1 MKNLKLELF
10 NFKKNLSLD
19 QEEISVIV
27 EGHMN
32 ACNTASEKGIIAS
45 LNERLKPYT
54 YDKDVRTLLESL
66 NDDMKN
72 FELLYELKN
81 LYNVLNSKN
90 GGELYR
96 QPINVLLQTINLESD
111 QDRMS
116 KVLNELAV
124 YDWVPE
130 IKLFVHNLTKS
141 PEKRTNLLSG
151 GKGESIYTIVE
162 SVEDGHIALV
172 KDAWFLLSE
181 SVIEKTLLENH
192 IKDEAD
198 LKSMRMLETAMKYAS
213 VTEDRVNFRISEYLT
228 IGLSVAKKGK
238 VYINDDEM
246 NDETTLESLFNSPIV
261 PIVNKNFYPILLE
274 VSQNLDKFVEL
285 DVVKRVNNLINP
297 YLECFAFNYKNATF
311 LYRCDER
318 YGNSFFKYESA
329 LELVNEVRNE
339 LNYDLTY
346 FYENK
351 LGKELIVK
359 RKLED
364 KEREVTLKLED
375 VCYNIEKLKGSIKMI
390 GESEV
395 LTTALKNLEKRKTVL
410 DAELAGVK
418 ELQYKEMYLNNRE
431 LYIEL
436 VVSKAQGRLTRN
448 AQKMLELLAKKTIKK
463 MRYWSNDDKLD
474 CYQSGL
480 LYVFQNWY
488 NFNEE
493 KSVNAFAYFTEIFK
507 RGIAKG
513 YNDLYKKKGDN
524 EHQIRLISIEGS
536 NDGMGLH
543 SL

>member
-19 QEEISVIV
+19 QEEISTIV

-32 ACNTASEKGIIAS
+32 ACNDASEKAIVNS

-54 YDKDVRTLLESL
+54 YDKSVKSLLEGL

-81 LYNVLNSKN
+81 LYSVLNSKN
-90 GGELYR
+90 SGELYR
-96 QPINVLLQTINLESD
+96 QPINVLLQTINLETD

-141 PEKRTNLLSG
+141 PEQRTNLLSG
-151 GKGESIYTIVE
+151 GKGESIFTIVE
-162 SVEDGHIALV
+162 SVEDGHVALV
-172 KDAWFLLSE
+172 RDSWFILSE
-181 SVIEKTLLENH
+181 NLIEKTLLENH
-192 IKDEAD
+192 VKDEET
-198 LKSMRMLETAMKYAS
+198 LKSLRMLETAMKYAS
-213 VTEDRVNFRISEYLT
+213 VTEDRVNFKISEYLT
-228 IGLSVAKKGK
+228 IGLSVGKKGK

-246 NDETTLESLFNSPIV
+246 NEETTLESLFNSPII

-274 VSQNLDKFVEL
+274 VSKNLDKFVEL

-297 YLECFAFNYKNATF
+297 YLECFAFNYKNSTF

-351 LGKELIVK
+351 LGKELVVK

-364 KEREVTLKLED
+364 KEREITLKLED
-375 VCYNIEKLKGSIKMI
+375 VNFNIEKLKGSIKMI

-395 LTTALKNLEKRKTVL
+395 LTTALGNLEKRKSSL
-410 DAELAGVK
+410 DSELYGVK
-418 ELQYKEMYLNNRE
+418 ELQYKER
-431 LYIEL
+431 
-436 VVSKAQGRLTRN
+436 T
-448 AQKMLELLAKKTIKK
+448 
-463 MRYWSNDDKLD
+463 KL
-474 CYQSGL
+474 
-480 LYVFQNWY
+480 
-488 NFNEE
+488 
-493 KSVNAFAYFTEIFK
+493 
-507 RGIAKG
+507 
-513 YNDLYKKKGDN
+513 
-524 EHQIRLISIEGS
+524 
-536 NDGMGLH
+536 
-543 SL
+543 

>member
-10 NFKKNLSLD
+10 NFKKNLSLEQD
-19 QEEISVIV
+19 EISVIV

-32 ACNTASEKGIIAS
+32 ACNEASEKAIVLS

-54 YDKDVRTLLESL
+54 YDKTVKGLLENL
-66 NDDMKN
+66 NDDMKTY
-72 FELLYELKN
+72 ELVYELKN

-90 GGELYR
+90 QGELYR
-96 QPINVLLQTINLESD
+96 HPINVLLQTINLETD

-116 KVLNELAV
+116 KVLNELAI

-141 PEKRTNLLSG
+141 PEQRTNLLSG
-151 GKGESIYTIVE
+151 GKGESIFTIVE

-172 KDAWFLLSE
+172 KDSWFLLAE
-181 SVIEKTLLENH
+181 NVVEKTLLENH
-192 IKDEAD
+192 LKDETE
-198 LKSMRMLETAMKYAS
+198 LKSMRMLETAMRYANI
-213 VTEDRVNFRISEYLT
+213 TEDRVNFKISEYLT

-238 VYINDDEM
+238 VFVNDDEM
-246 NDETTLESLFNSPIV
+246 NEETTLESLFNSPII

-274 VSQNLDKFVEL
+274 VSSNLDKFVEL

-364 KEREVTLKLED
+364 KEREITLKLED
-375 VCYNIEKLKGSIKMI
+375 VNFNIDKLKGSIKMI
-390 GESEV
+390 GESKV
-395 LTTALKNLEKRKTVL
+395 LNTALNNLEKRKTSL
-410 DAELAGVK
+410 DAELSGVK
-418 ELQYKEMYLNNRE
+418 ELQYKER
-431 LYIEL
+431 
-436 VVSKAQGRLTRN
+436 
-448 AQKMLELLAKKTIKK
+448 
-463 MRYWSNDDKLD
+463 
-474 CYQSGL
+474 
-480 LYVFQNWY
+480 
-488 NFNEE
+488 
-493 KSVNAFAYFTEIFK
+493 
-507 RGIAKG
+507 
-513 YNDLYKKKGDN
+513 
-524 EHQIRLISIEGS
+524 IRS
-536 NDGMGLH
+536 
-543 SL
+543 

>member
-10 NFKKNLSLD
+10 NFKKNLSLEQD
-19 QEEISVIV
+19 EISMIV

-32 ACNTASEKGIIAS
+32 ACNEASEKAIILS

-54 YDKDVRTLLESL
+54 YDKTVKGLLESL

-72 FELLYELKN
+72 YELVYELKN

-90 GGELYR
+90 QGELYR
-96 QPINVLLQTINLESD
+96 QPINVLLQTINLETD

-116 KVLNELAV
+116 KVLNELAI

-141 PEKRTNLLSG
+141 PEQRTNLLSG
-151 GKGESIYTIVE
+151 GKGESIFTIVE

-172 KDAWFLLSE
+172 KDSWFLLAE
-181 SVIEKTLLENH
+181 NVVEKTLLENH
-192 IKDEAD
+192 LKDETE
-198 LKSMRMLETAMKYAS
+198 LKSMRMLETAMRYANI
-213 VTEDRVNFRISEYLT
+213 TEDRVNFKISEYLT

-238 VYINDDEM
+238 VFVNDDEM
-246 NDETTLESLFNSPIV
+246 NEETTLESLFNSPII

-274 VSQNLDKFVEL
+274 VSSNLDKFVEL

-364 KEREVTLKLED
+364 KEREITLKLED
-375 VCYNIEKLKGSIKMI
+375 VNFNIDKLKGSIKMI
-390 GESEV
+390 GESKV
-395 LTTALKNLEKRKTVL
+395 LNTALNNLEKRKTSL
-410 DAELAGVK
+410 DAELSGVK
-418 ELQYKEMYLNNRE
+418 ELQYKER
-431 LYIEL
+431 
-436 VVSKAQGRLTRN
+436 
-448 AQKMLELLAKKTIKK
+448 
-463 MRYWSNDDKLD
+463 
-474 CYQSGL
+474 
-480 LYVFQNWY
+480 
-488 NFNEE
+488 
-493 KSVNAFAYFTEIFK
+493 
-507 RGIAKG
+507 
-513 YNDLYKKKGDN
+513 
-524 EHQIRLISIEGS
+524 IRS
-536 NDGMGLH
+536 
-543 SL
+543 

>member
-10 NFKKNLSLD
+10 NFKKNLSLEQD
-19 QEEISVIV
+19 EISMIV

-32 ACNTASEKGIIAS
+32 ACNEASEKAIILS

-54 YDKDVRTLLESL
+54 YDKTVKGLLESL

-72 FELLYELKN
+72 YELVYELKN

-90 GGELYR
+90 QGELYR
-96 QPINVLLQTINLESD
+96 QPINVLLQTINLDTD

-116 KVLNELAV
+116 KVLNELAI

-141 PEKRTNLLSG
+141 PEQRTNLLSG
-151 GKGESIYTIVE
+151 GKGESIFTIVE

-172 KDAWFLLSE
+172 RDSWFLLAE
-181 SVIEKTLLENH
+181 NVVEKTLLENH
-192 IKDEAD
+192 LKDETE
-198 LKSMRMLETAMKYAS
+198 LKSMRMLETAMRYANI
-213 VTEDRVNFRISEYLT
+213 TEDRVNFKISEYLT

-238 VYINDDEM
+238 VFVNDDEM
-246 NDETTLESLFNSPIV
+246 NEETTLESLFNSPII

-274 VSQNLDKFVEL
+274 VSSNLDKFVEL

-364 KEREVTLKLED
+364 KEREITLKLED
-375 VCYNIEKLKGSIKMI
+375 VNFNIDKLKGSIKMI
-390 GESEV
+390 GETKV
-395 LTTALKNLEKRKTVL
+395 LNTALNNLEKRKTSL
-410 DAELAGVK
+410 DAELSGVK
-418 ELQYKEMYLNNRE
+418 ELQYKER
-431 LYIEL
+431 
-436 VVSKAQGRLTRN
+436 VRS
-448 AQKMLELLAKKTIKK
+448 
-463 MRYWSNDDKLD
+463 
-474 CYQSGL
+474 
-480 LYVFQNWY
+480 
-488 NFNEE
+488 
-493 KSVNAFAYFTEIFK
+493 
-507 RGIAKG
+507 
-513 YNDLYKKKGDN
+513 
-524 EHQIRLISIEGS
+524 
-536 NDGMGLH
+536 
-543 SL
+543 